1 VRLFVAL
8 IPPGAVLA
16 HLAAAIE
23 DAAGPCDAEGGQLRW
38 AGSEQW
44 HLTLAFLGQ
53 VQEGTMVELT
63 RRLERAARRHRPMD
77 LSVAGAGV
85 FGSRARA
92 RVVWAGIRGDRPE
105 LRALAGSAGAGAR
118 RSGISV
124 DDRPFRPHLTLARS
138 RSRQGTDVTAFVE
151 AFESYAGPTWT
162 ARELHLVRSYL
173 GRQGARYET
182 LRSWPLGRPTPPD
195 PLPRS

>member
-8 IPPGAVLA
+8 IPPDDVLT
-16 HLAAAIE
+16 HLAAAI
-23 DAAGPCDAEGGQLRW
+23 DAAAGPRDDGGGGPLRW
-38 AGSEQW
+38 AGREQW

-53 VQEGTMVELT
+53 VEDATMVELT
-63 RRLERAARRHRPMD
+63 SRLERAARRHQPME

-92 RVVWAGIRGDRPE
+92 RVLWAGIRGDRPE
-105 LRALAGSAGAGAR
+105 LKALAGSVGAAAR

-124 DDRPFRPHLTLARS
+124 DDRAFRPHLTLARS
-138 RSRQGTDVTAFVE
+138 RLRQGVDVTRFVE
-151 AFESYAGPTWT
+151 SFESYAGPAWT

-173 GRQGARYET
+173 GRRGSRYET
-182 LRSWPLGRPTPPD
+182 LRSWPLGRA
-195 PLPRS
+195 RRG